1 MCRLYIV
8 VFIGLKVS
16 FIYSCYYWF

>member
-1 MCRLYIV
+1 LV
-8 VFIGLKVS
+8 LKVS